1 MANNIS
7 PILRHAIESFE
18 HGIFHYL
25 DGSDVGRK
33 FSLLHIDH
41 AIELIIKEKLL
52 RLGKSI
58 YKNDGKTL
66 SLHEAFSS
74 IEKETSITERPRLED
89 LHDLRNTVQHK
100 GLALDELTTEF
111 YITEGYNF
119 LKRFLTDELEMNI
132 TDLIPSTYI
141 KAMEG
146 ISPAPN
152 HLPDAIKSRL
162 QEAEKLYSAAAY
174 DMSVIAAFVAYEL
187 TLRSDASNED
197 KQSAKQLTKRI
208 NTGEMEKSEELNK
221 ELRKARDLRNMAIHM
236 GTPITKDQARK
247 ALDILNEV
255 IGMIYSGTYA
265 LERRRS

>member
-1 MANNIS
+1 MANSIS

-25 DGSDVGRK
+25 DGTDVGRK

-66 SLHEAFSS
+66 SIHEAFSS
-74 IEKETSITERPRLED
+74 IEKETLIPERPRLED

-119 LKRFLTDELEMNI
+119 IKRFLSDELGMNI
-132 TDLIPSTYI
+132 IDLLPSTYVN
-141 KAMEG
+141 AMEG
-146 ISPAPN
+146 ISSVPSHIPA
-152 HLPDAIKSRL
+152 DIKSRL
-162 QEAEKLYSAAAY
+162 QEAEKLYSSAAY
-174 DMSVIAAFVAYEL
+174 DMSVIAAFVAYEV

-197 KQSAKQLTKRI
+197 KQFAKRLDLV
-208 NTGEMEKSEELNK
+208 EVEKSEKLSEDLRSFR
-221 ELRKARDLRNMAIHM
+221 ELRNKAIHM
-236 GTPITKDQARK
+236 GNPITKEQARK
-247 ALDILNEV
+247 ALDILNE
-255 IGMIYSGTYA
+255 IISMIYSGKYA
-265 LERRRS
+265 VERKRL

>member
-25 DGSDVGRK
+25 DGTDIGRK

-66 SLHEAFSS
+66 SIHEAFNS
-74 IEKETSITERPRLED
+74 IEKEASIPERPRLED

-119 LKRFLTDELEMNI
+119 IKRFLTDELGMNI
-132 TDLIPSTYI
+132 TDLLPSTYI

-146 ISPAPN
+146 ISSMPS
-152 HLPDAIKSRL
+152 HLPADIKSRL
-162 QEAEKLYSAAAY
+162 QEAEKLYSSAAY
-174 DMSVIAAFVAYEL
+174 DMSVIAAFVAYEV
-187 TLRSDASNED
+187 TLRSDASNDD
-197 KQSAKQLTKRI
+197 KQLAKRI
-208 NTGEMEKSEELNK
+208 DSVEIEKSEQLNK
-221 ELRKARDLRNMAIHM
+221 DFKSFRDLRNRAIHM
-236 GTPITKDQARK
+236 GTPITKEQARK
-247 ALDILNEV
+247 ALDTLNE
-255 IGMIYSGTYA
+255 IISMIYSGQYA
-265 LERRRS
+265 VERKHL